1 MENTPVSFQL
11 TQEDIIR
18 YREQISNTLLSM
30 EKEVLKKIPG
40 KLQELMRVKIYST
53 FIVDLIRDVERLY
66 ILLTEVNHITDDVER
81 MIIFALSYF
90 IKEKDEIPDS
100 IDILGYLD
108 DAVLVRWV
116 VDEIKKEHPE
126 YFTKQ

>member
-1 MENTPVSFQL
+1 MENMPVSFQL

-30 EKEVLKKIPG
+30 EKEVLEKIPG

-53 FIVDLIRDVERLY
+53 FIVDLIRDVERLF
-66 ILLTEVNHITDDVER
+66 IILTEVNHITNDVKR

-100 IDILGYLD
+100 IDILCYLD
-108 DAVLVRWV
+108 DAVIVRWV

>member
-30 EKEVLKKIPG
+30 EKEVLEKIPG

-53 FIVDLIRDVERLY
+53 FIVDLIRDVERLF
-66 ILLTEVNHITDDVER
+66 IILTEVNHITDGVKR

-108 DAVLVRWV
+108 DAVIIRWV

>member
-1 MENTPVSFQL
+1 MPVSFQL

-30 EKEVLKKIPG
+30 EKEVLEKIPG

-53 FIVDLIRDVERLY
+53 FIVDLIRDVERLF
-66 ILLTEVNHITDDVER
+66 IILTEVNHITNDVKR

-108 DAVLVRWV
+108 DAVIVRWV

>member
-1 MENTPVSFQL
+1 MENMPVSFQL

-30 EKEVLKKIPG
+30 EKEVLEKIPG

-53 FIVDLIRDVERLY
+53 FIVDLIRDVERLF
-66 ILLTEVNHITDDVER
+66 IILTEVNHITNDVKR

-108 DAVLVRWV
+108 DAVIVRWV